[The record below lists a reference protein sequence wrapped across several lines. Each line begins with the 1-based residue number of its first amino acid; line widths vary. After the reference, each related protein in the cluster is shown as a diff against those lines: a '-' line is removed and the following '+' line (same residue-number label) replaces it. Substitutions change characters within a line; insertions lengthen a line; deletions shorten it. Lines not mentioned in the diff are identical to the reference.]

1 MKNVQANYLEM
12 IQPKLD
18 IKVFGKQWD
27 AIDLEQRN
35 MITVN
40 YPLNQGFSIEDI
52 AKLGNW
58 LFNGRS
64 SDD

>member
-40 YPLNQGFSIEDI
+40 YPLNQGFSPHISRI
-52 AKLGNW
+52 
-58 LFNGRS
+58 
-64 SDD
+64 